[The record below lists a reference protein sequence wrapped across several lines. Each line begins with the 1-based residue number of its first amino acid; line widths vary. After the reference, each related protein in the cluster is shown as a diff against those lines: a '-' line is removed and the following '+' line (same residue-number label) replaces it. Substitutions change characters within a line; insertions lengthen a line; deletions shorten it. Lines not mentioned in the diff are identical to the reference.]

1 MLRLAISDA
10 QFLQGVSQTAKS
22 AFVQL
27 SWVVSMA
34 IRRPCTSFLSVMR
47 RQNSLSYGRRR
58 RVLEKAKKS
67 FDAGD
72 YRWGRPRRKPCR
84 VRGPVQQGTAVS
96 LLVSFWH
103 LPDIDAGA
111 RRSANQRKADLSERP
126 ATVRLLSNVSARRS
140 EFQLRPSNNPF
151 LSPES

>member
-67 FDAGD
+67 FDAGETIAGVAHAVNHVVFAD
-72 YRWGRPRRKPCR
+72 PFNKAPPSPYWSAS
-84 VRGPVQQGTAVS
+84 GTYPTSMRALGAPLIS
-96 LLVSFWH
+96 KRTFPND
-103 LPDIDAGA
+103 LP
-111 RRSANQRKADLSERP
+111 LSG
-126 ATVRLLSNVSARRS
+126 S
-140 EFQLRPSNNPF
+140 
-151 LSPES
+151 